1 MKELKSRFVL
11 DKKRILTAL
20 FAAVLIFAHTAFT
33 AYGSGV
39 QGSWITLFLLLGVAA
54 GVWVLLD
61 LNFGKILSVILYLAL
76 PFCALY
82 ALENYTHVITDLSPM
97 ILVLNLLFFYL
108 LYGFA
113 AFLLGSVRRGFQIS
127 TLVPMLFGLTNY
139 FVVSFRGSPI
149 VPWDL
154 LSLGTAVSVA
164 DNYTFTLSWKAAAS
178 VLMFIWM
185 ILIASKSS
193 VTFRNWKI
201 RLTIAAIWLIGLG
214 GYITGIQKS
223 SVQSFFGM
231 DTTLFTLNVLYRN
244 NGIAAAFLGNLRF
257 LNIEEP
263 SGYSVKKVEEI
274 ADEVSS
280 QNAQDSDGHK
290 NEENEDVPDT
300 AETRAGESD
309 LQTDTESINSEHSAS
324 VHTPDSDT
332 QKNTGTD
339 TTATVTNPNIIVIM
353 DEAFSD
359 LSVWGDF
366 ETSEEVMPFFK
377 QLQQEAVGGEVYVSV
392 KGGNT
397 ANTEFEFLT
406 GNSMAFLPTGSV
418 PYQQYINSETP
429 SLASYLKSLGYTTT
443 AIHPYNRSGWD
454 RDTVY
459 EYFGFDQF
467 LDKDSFT
474 DPYRLRGYISD
485 KSAFDKIIEQYEIG
499 KNQGSQFIFEV
510 TMQNHGGYSKE
521 TPDFNI
527 YLTLPEVTSKTTSV
541 VATEKYL
548 TLINQTD
555 RALQEL
561 VEYFE
566 QQSEPTIIVMFGDH
580 QPSDYITNTIQRIC
594 GVTGDDTLDSLEQ
607 GYRVPFLMWSNYG
620 LEHQYY
626 DGISVNYLSSI
637 LMQNANIAKT
647 GYQEFLSNLMQ
658 SFPIIN
664 ANVYQDADG
673 VFHSW
678 DENQEEQLKNYQILQ
693 YNQLVDKKHR
703 DWSFFGGNTDS

>member
-11 DKKRILTAL
+11 DKKRIVTAL
-20 FAAVLIFAHTAFT
+20 FAAVLIFALTAFT
-33 AYGSGV
+33 AYGSGA
-39 QGSWITLFLLLGVAA
+39 QGSWIAIFLLLGVAA

-61 LNFGKILSVILYLAL
+61 LSFGKILSVILYLAL

-82 ALENYTHVITDLSPM
+82 ALENYTHIITDLAPM
-97 ILVLNLLFFYL
+97 ILALNLLFFYL
-108 LYGFA
+108 LYGLA
-113 AFLLGSVRRGFQIS
+113 AFLLGSVRRGFQIA

-178 VLMFIWM
+178 VLMFIWL

-193 VTFRNWKI
+193 VTFPNWKI
-201 RLTIAAIWLIGLG
+201 RLAVAAIWLIGLG
-214 GYITGIQKS
+214 GYVTGIQKS

-274 ADEVSS
+274 ADEVSTQIS
-280 QNAQDSDGHK
+280 DTQNSEDGA
-290 NEENEDVPDT
+290 DT
-300 AETRAGESD
+300 ADITSRESVVLTETEV
-309 LQTDTESINSEHSAS
+309 INSDHSVSAD
-324 VHTPDSDT
+324 TPDSGT
-332 QKNTGTD
+332 QKSTGTS
-339 TTATVTNPNIIVIM
+339 TTAAATVTHPNIIVIM

-406 GNSMAFLPTGSV
+406 SNSMAFLPTGSV

-429 SLASYLKSLGYTTT
+429 SLASYLKSLGYATT

-485 KSAFDKIIEQYEIG
+485 KSAFEKIIEQYEIG
-499 KNQGSQFIFEV
+499 KDQGSQFIFEV

-527 YLTLPEVTSKTTSV
+527 YLTLPEVANKTTSV

-594 GVTGDDTLDSLEQ
+594 SVTSDDTLTSLEQ

-626 DGISVNYLSSI
+626 DGISVNYLSTI
-637 LMQNANIAKT
+637 LMQNANIKKT

-678 DENQEEQLKNYQILQ
+678 DENQEEQLENYQILQ

-703 DWSFFGGNTDS
+703 DWSFFGGSTDG

>member
-20 FAAVLIFAHTAFT
+20 FAAVLIFALTAFT
-33 AYGSGV
+33 AYGSGA
-39 QGSWITLFLLLGVAA
+39 QGNWIALFLLLGVAA

-113 AFLLGSVRRGFQIS
+113 AFLSGSVRRGFQIA

-185 ILIASKSS
+185 ILIVSKSS

-201 RLTIAAIWLIGLG
+201 RFAVAAVWLIGLG
-214 GYITGIQKS
+214 GYVSGIQKS

-263 SGYSVKKVEEI
+263 SGYSVKKVAEI
-274 ADEVSS
+274 A
-280 QNAQDSDGHK
+280 
-290 NEENEDVPDT
+290 
-300 AETRAGESD
+300 SD
-309 LQTDTESINSEHSAS
+309 LQTDVESINSEHSAS
-324 VHTPDSDT
+324 VSTSDSDT
-332 QKNTGTD
+332 QKNTGTG
-339 TTATVTNPNIIVIM
+339 TASTVTNPNIIVIM

-418 PYQQYINSETP
+418 PYQQYIKSETP

-459 EYFGFDQF
+459 GYFGFDQF

-527 YLTLPEVTSKTTSV
+527 YLTLPEIESKTTSV

-566 QQSEPTIIVMFGDH
+566 QQSEPTVIVMFGDH

-703 DWSFFGGNTDS
+703 DWSFFGGNAGS

>member
-11 DKKRILTAL
+11 DKKRIVTAL
-20 FAAVLIFAHTAFT
+20 FAAVLIFALTAFT
-33 AYGSGV
+33 AYGSGA
-39 QGSWITLFLLLGVAA
+39 QGSWIAIFLLLGVAA

-61 LNFGKILSVILYLAL
+61 LSFGKILSVILYLAL

-82 ALENYTHVITDLSPM
+82 ALENYTHIITDLAPM
-97 ILVLNLLFFYL
+97 ILALNLLFFYL
-108 LYGFA
+108 LYGLA
-113 AFLLGSVRRGFQIS
+113 AFLLGSVRRGFQIA

-178 VLMFIWM
+178 VLMFIWL

-193 VTFRNWKI
+193 VTFPNWKI
-201 RLTIAAIWLIGLG
+201 RLAVAAIWLIGLG
-214 GYITGIQKS
+214 GYVTGIQKS

-274 ADEVSS
+274 ADEVSTQIS
-280 QNAQDSDGHK
+280 DTQNSEDGA
-290 NEENEDVPDT
+290 DT
-300 AETRAGESD
+300 ADITSRESVVQTETEV
-309 LQTDTESINSEHSAS
+309 INSDHSVSAD
-324 VHTPDSDT
+324 TPDSGT
-332 QKNTGTD
+332 QKSTGTS
-339 TTATVTNPNIIVIM
+339 TTAAATVTHPNIIVIM

-406 GNSMAFLPTGSV
+406 SNSMAFLPTGSV

-429 SLASYLKSLGYTTT
+429 SLASYLKSLGYATT

-485 KSAFDKIIEQYEIG
+485 KSAFEKIIEQYEIG
-499 KNQGSQFIFEV
+499 KDQGSQFIFEV

-527 YLTLPEVTSKTTSV
+527 YLTLPEVANKTTSV

-594 GVTGDDTLDSLEQ
+594 SVTSDDTLTSLEQ

-626 DGISVNYLSSI
+626 DGISVNYLSTI
-637 LMQNANIAKT
+637 LMQNANIKKT

-678 DENQEEQLKNYQILQ
+678 DENQEEQLENYQILQ

-703 DWSFFGGNTDS
+703 DWSFLGGSTDG

>member
-11 DKKRILTAL
+11 NKKRILTAL
-20 FAAVLIFAHTAFT
+20 FAAVLIFALTAFT
-33 AYGSGV
+33 AYGSGA
-39 QGSWITLFLLLGVAA
+39 QGNWIALFLLLGVAA

-113 AFLLGSVRRGFQIS
+113 AFLSGSVRRGFQIA

-185 ILIASKSS
+185 ILIVSKSS

-201 RLTIAAIWLIGLG
+201 RFAVAAVWLIGLG
-214 GYITGIQKS
+214 GYVSGIQKS

-263 SGYSVKKVEEI
+263 SGYSVKKVAEI
-274 ADEVSS
+274 A
-280 QNAQDSDGHK
+280 
-290 NEENEDVPDT
+290 
-300 AETRAGESD
+300 SD
-309 LQTDTESINSEHSAS
+309 LQTDAESINSEHSAS
-324 VHTPDSDT
+324 VSTSDSDT
-332 QKNTGTD
+332 QKNTGTA
-339 TTATVTNPNIIVIM
+339 TAATVTNPNIIVIM

-418 PYQQYINSETP
+418 PYQQYIKSETP

-459 EYFGFDQF
+459 GYFGFDQF

-527 YLTLPEVTSKTTSV
+527 YLTLPEVESKTTSV

-566 QQSEPTIIVMFGDH
+566 QQSEPTVIVMFGDH

-703 DWSFFGGNTDS
+703 DWSFFGGNAGS

>member
-11 DKKRILTAL
+11 DKKRIVTAL
-20 FAAVLIFAHTAFT
+20 FAAVLIFALTAFT
-33 AYGSGV
+33 AYGSGA
-39 QGSWITLFLLLGVAA
+39 QGSWIAIFLLLGVAA

-61 LNFGKILSVILYLAL
+61 LSFGKILSVILYLAL

-82 ALENYTHVITDLSPM
+82 ALENYTHIITDLAPM
-97 ILVLNLLFFYL
+97 ILALNLLFFYL
-108 LYGFA
+108 LYGLA
-113 AFLLGSVRRGFQIS
+113 AFLLGSVRRGFQIA

-178 VLMFIWM
+178 VLMFIWL

-193 VTFRNWKI
+193 VTFPNWKI
-201 RLTIAAIWLIGLG
+201 RLAVAAIWLIGLG
-214 GYITGIQKS
+214 GYVTGIQKS

-257 LNIEEP
+257 LNMEEP

-274 ADEVSS
+274 ADEVSTQIS
-280 QNAQDSDGHK
+280 DTQNSEDGA
-290 NEENEDVPDT
+290 DT
-300 AETRAGESD
+300 ADITSRESVVQTETEV
-309 LQTDTESINSEHSAS
+309 INSDHSVSAD
-324 VHTPDSDT
+324 TPDSGT
-332 QKNTGTD
+332 QKSTGTS
-339 TTATVTNPNIIVIM
+339 TTAAATVTHPNIIVIM

-429 SLASYLKSLGYTTT
+429 SLASYLKSLGYATT

-485 KSAFDKIIEQYEIG
+485 KSAFEKIIEQYEIG
-499 KNQGSQFIFEV
+499 KDQGSQFIFEV

-527 YLTLPEVTSKTTSV
+527 YLTLPEVANKTTSV

-594 GVTGDDTLDSLEQ
+594 SVTSDDTLTSLEQ

-626 DGISVNYLSSI
+626 DGISVNYLSTI
-637 LMQNANIAKT
+637 LMQNANIKKT

-678 DENQEEQLKNYQILQ
+678 DENQEEQLENYQILQ

-703 DWSFFGGNTDS
+703 DWSFFGGSTDG

>member
-20 FAAVLIFAHTAFT
+20 FAAVLIFALTAFT
-33 AYGSGV
+33 AYGSGA
-39 QGSWITLFLLLGVAA
+39 QGNWIALFLLLGVAA

-113 AFLLGSVRRGFQIS
+113 AFLSGSVRRGFQIA

-185 ILIASKSS
+185 ILIVSKSS

-201 RLTIAAIWLIGLG
+201 RFAVAAVWLIGLG
-214 GYITGIQKS
+214 GYVSGIQKS

-263 SGYSVKKVEEI
+263 SGYSVKKVAEI
-274 ADEVSS
+274 A
-280 QNAQDSDGHK
+280 
-290 NEENEDVPDT
+290 
-300 AETRAGESD
+300 SD
-309 LQTDTESINSEHSAS
+309 LQTDAESINSEHSAS
-324 VHTPDSDT
+324 VSTSDSDT
-332 QKNTGTD
+332 QKNTGTA
-339 TTATVTNPNIIVIM
+339 TAATVTNPNIIVIM

-418 PYQQYINSETP
+418 PYQQYIKSETP

-459 EYFGFDQF
+459 GYFGFDQF

-527 YLTLPEVTSKTTSV
+527 YLTLPEVESKTTSV

-703 DWSFFGGNTDS
+703 DWSFFGGNAGS

>member
-20 FAAVLIFAHTAFT
+20 FAAVLIFALTAFT
-33 AYGSGV
+33 AYGSGA
-39 QGSWITLFLLLGVAA
+39 QGNWIALFLLLGVAA

-113 AFLLGSVRRGFQIS
+113 AFLSGSVRRGFQIA

-185 ILIASKSS
+185 ILIVSKSS

-201 RLTIAAIWLIGLG
+201 RFAVAAVWLIGLG
-214 GYITGIQKS
+214 GYVSGIQKS

-263 SGYSVKKVEEI
+263 SGYSVKKVAEI
-274 ADEVSS
+274 A
-280 QNAQDSDGHK
+280 
-290 NEENEDVPDT
+290 
-300 AETRAGESD
+300 SD
-309 LQTDTESINSEHSAS
+309 LQTDAESINSEHSAS
-324 VHTPDSDT
+324 VSTSDSDT
-332 QKNTGTD
+332 QKNTGTA
-339 TTATVTNPNIIVIM
+339 TAATVTNPNIIVIM

-418 PYQQYINSETP
+418 PYQQYIKSETP

-459 EYFGFDQF
+459 GYFGFDQF

-527 YLTLPEVTSKTTSV
+527 YLTLPEVESKTTSV

-555 RALQEL
+555 RALQKL

-703 DWSFFGGNTDS
+703 DWSFFGGNAGS

>member
-20 FAAVLIFAHTAFT
+20 FAAVLIFALTAFT
-33 AYGSGV
+33 AYGSGA
-39 QGSWITLFLLLGVAA
+39 QGNWIALFLLLGVAA

-113 AFLLGSVRRGFQIS
+113 AFLSGSVRRGFQIA

-185 ILIASKSS
+185 ILIVSKSS

-201 RLTIAAIWLIGLG
+201 RFAVAAVWLIGLG
-214 GYITGIQKS
+214 GYVSGIQKS

-263 SGYSVKKVEEI
+263 SGYSVKKVAEI
-274 ADEVSS
+274 A
-280 QNAQDSDGHK
+280 
-290 NEENEDVPDT
+290 
-300 AETRAGESD
+300 SD
-309 LQTDTESINSEHSAS
+309 LQTDAESINSEHSAS
-324 VHTPDSDT
+324 VSTSDSDT
-332 QKNTGTD
+332 QKNTGTG
-339 TTATVTNPNIIVIM
+339 TAATVTNPNIIVIM

-418 PYQQYINSETP
+418 PYQQYIKSETP

-459 EYFGFDQF
+459 GYFGFDQF

-527 YLTLPEVTSKTTSV
+527 YLTLPEIESKTTSV

-703 DWSFFGGNTDS
+703 DWSFFGGNAGS

>member
-20 FAAVLIFAHTAFT
+20 FAAVLIFALTAFT
-33 AYGSGV
+33 AYGSGA
-39 QGSWITLFLLLGVAA
+39 QGNWIALFLLLGVAA

-113 AFLLGSVRRGFQIS
+113 AFLSGSVRRGFQIA

-185 ILIASKSS
+185 ILIVSKSS

-201 RLTIAAIWLIGLG
+201 RFAVAAVWLIGLG
-214 GYITGIQKS
+214 GYVSGIQKS

-263 SGYSVKKVEEI
+263 SGYSVKKVAEI
-274 ADEVSS
+274 A
-280 QNAQDSDGHK
+280 
-290 NEENEDVPDT
+290 
-300 AETRAGESD
+300 SD
-309 LQTDTESINSEHSAS
+309 LQTDAESINSEHSAS
-324 VHTPDSDT
+324 VSTSDSDT
-332 QKNTGTD
+332 QKNTGTA
-339 TTATVTNPNIIVIM
+339 TAATVTNPNIIVIM

-418 PYQQYINSETP
+418 PYQQYIKSETP

-459 EYFGFDQF
+459 GYFGFDQF

-527 YLTLPEVTSKTTSV
+527 YLTLPEVESKTTSV

-626 DGISVNYLSSI
+626 AGISVNYLSSI

-703 DWSFFGGNTDS
+703 DWSFFGGNAGS

>member
-20 FAAVLIFAHTAFT
+20 FAAVLIFALTAFT
-33 AYGSGV
+33 AYGSGA
-39 QGSWITLFLLLGVAA
+39 QGNWIALFLLLGVAA

-113 AFLLGSVRRGFQIS
+113 AFLSGSVRRGFQIA

-185 ILIASKSS
+185 ILIVSKSS

-201 RLTIAAIWLIGLG
+201 RFAVAAVWLIGLG
-214 GYITGIQKS
+214 GYVSGIQKS

-263 SGYSVKKVEEI
+263 SGYSVKKVAEI
-274 ADEVSS
+274 A
-280 QNAQDSDGHK
+280 
-290 NEENEDVPDT
+290 
-300 AETRAGESD
+300 SD
-309 LQTDTESINSEHSAS
+309 LQTDAESINSEHSAS
-324 VHTPDSDT
+324 VSTSDSDT
-332 QKNTGTD
+332 QKNTGTG
-339 TTATVTNPNIIVIM
+339 TAATVTNPNIIVIM

-418 PYQQYINSETP
+418 PYQQYIKSETP

-459 EYFGFDQF
+459 GYFGFDQF

-474 DPYRLRGYISD
+474 NPYRLRGYISD

-527 YLTLPEVTSKTTSV
+527 YLTLPEVESKTTSV

-703 DWSFFGGNTDS
+703 DWSFFGGNAGS

>member
-20 FAAVLIFAHTAFT
+20 FAAVLIFALTAFT
-33 AYGSGV
+33 AYGSGA
-39 QGSWITLFLLLGVAA
+39 QGNWIALFLLLGVAA

-113 AFLLGSVRRGFQIS
+113 AFLSGSVRRGFQIA

-185 ILIASKSS
+185 ILIVSKSS

-201 RLTIAAIWLIGLG
+201 RFAVAAVWLIGLG
-214 GYITGIQKS
+214 GYVSGIQKS

-263 SGYSVKKVEEI
+263 SGYSVKKVAEI
-274 ADEVSS
+274 A
-280 QNAQDSDGHK
+280 
-290 NEENEDVPDT
+290 
-300 AETRAGESD
+300 SD
-309 LQTDTESINSEHSAS
+309 LQTDAESINSEHSAS
-324 VHTPDSDT
+324 VSTSDSDT
-332 QKNTGTD
+332 QKNTGTA
-339 TTATVTNPNIIVIM
+339 TAATVTNPNIIVIM

-418 PYQQYINSETP
+418 PYQQYIKSETP

-459 EYFGFDQF
+459 GYFGFDQF

-474 DPYRLRGYISD
+474 NPYRLRGYISD

-527 YLTLPEVTSKTTSV
+527 YLTLPEVESKTTSV

-703 DWSFFGGNTDS
+703 DWSFFGGNAGS

>member
-20 FAAVLIFAHTAFT
+20 FAAVLIFALTAFT
-33 AYGSGV
+33 AYGSGA
-39 QGSWITLFLLLGVAA
+39 QGNWIALFLLLGVAA

-113 AFLLGSVRRGFQIS
+113 AFLSGSVRRGFQIA

-185 ILIASKSS
+185 ILIVSKSS

-201 RLTIAAIWLIGLG
+201 RFAVAAVWLIGLG
-214 GYITGIQKS
+214 GYVSGIQKS

-263 SGYSVKKVEEI
+263 SGYSVKKVAEI
-274 ADEVSS
+274 A
-280 QNAQDSDGHK
+280 
-290 NEENEDVPDT
+290 
-300 AETRAGESD
+300 SD
-309 LQTDTESINSEHSAS
+309 LQTDAESINSEHSAS
-324 VHTPDSDT
+324 VSTSDSDT
-332 QKNTGTD
+332 QKNTGTA
-339 TTATVTNPNIIVIM
+339 TAATVTNPNIIVIM

-418 PYQQYINSETP
+418 PYQQYIKSETP

-459 EYFGFDQF
+459 GYFGFDQF

-527 YLTLPEVTSKTTSV
+527 YLTLPEVESKTTSV

-566 QQSEPTIIVMFGDH
+566 QQSEPTVIVMFGDH

-703 DWSFFGGNTDS
+703 DWSFFGGNAGS

>member
-20 FAAVLIFAHTAFT
+20 FAAVLIFALTAFT
-33 AYGSGV
+33 AYGSGA
-39 QGSWITLFLLLGVAA
+39 QGNWIALFLLLGVAA

-113 AFLLGSVRRGFQIS
+113 AFLSGSVRRGFQIA

-185 ILIASKSS
+185 ILIVSKSS

-201 RLTIAAIWLIGLG
+201 RFAVAVVWLIGLG
-214 GYITGIQKS
+214 GYVSGIQKS

-263 SGYSVKKVEEI
+263 SGYSVKKVAEI
-274 ADEVSS
+274 A
-280 QNAQDSDGHK
+280 
-290 NEENEDVPDT
+290 
-300 AETRAGESD
+300 SD
-309 LQTDTESINSEHSAS
+309 LQTDAESINSEHSAS
-324 VHTPDSDT
+324 VSTSDSDT
-332 QKNTGTD
+332 QKNTGTA
-339 TTATVTNPNIIVIM
+339 TAATVTNPNIIVIM

-418 PYQQYINSETP
+418 PYQQYIKSETP

-459 EYFGFDQF
+459 GYFGFDQF

-527 YLTLPEVTSKTTSV
+527 YLTLPEVESKTTSV

-703 DWSFFGGNTDS
+703 DWSFFGGNAGS

>member
-20 FAAVLIFAHTAFT
+20 SAAVLIFALTAFT
-33 AYGSGV
+33 AYGSGA
-39 QGSWITLFLLLGVAA
+39 QGNWIALFLLLGVAA

-61 LNFGKILSVILYLAL
+61 LNFGKIFSVILYLAL
-76 PFCALY
+76 PFCTLY
-82 ALENYTHVITDLSPM
+82 ALENYTHVISDLSPM

-113 AFLLGSVRRGFQIS
+113 AFLSGSVRRGFQIA

-139 FVVSFRGSPI
+139 FVVNFRGSPI

-185 ILIASKSS
+185 ILIVSKSS

-201 RLTIAAIWLIGLG
+201 RFAVAAVWLIGLG
-214 GYITGIQKS
+214 GYVSGIQKN

-263 SGYSVKKVEEI
+263 SGYSAKKAAEI
-274 ADEVSS
+274 ADEVYA
-280 QNAQDSDGHK
+280 QNSQDSDVLK
-290 NEENEDVPDT
+290 SEDVS
-300 AETRAGESD
+300 G
-309 LQTDTESINSEHSAS
+309 
-324 VHTPDSDT
+324 T
-332 QKNTGTD
+332 QKNTGTG
-339 TTATVTNPNIIVIM
+339 TAATVTNPNIIVIM

-406 GNSMAFLPTGSV
+406 GNSMAFLPTGSI
-418 PYQQYINSETP
+418 PYQQYIKSETP

-499 KNQGSQFIFEV
+499 K
-510 TMQNHGGYSKE
+510 TR
-521 TPDFNI
+521 D
-527 YLTLPEVTSKTTSV
+527 
-541 VATEKYL
+541 
-548 TLINQTD
+548 
-555 RALQEL
+555 
-561 VEYFE
+561 
-566 QQSEPTIIVMFGDH
+566 
-580 QPSDYITNTIQRIC
+580 
-594 GVTGDDTLDSLEQ
+594 
-607 GYRVPFLMWSNYG
+607 
-620 LEHQYY
+620 
-626 DGISVNYLSSI
+626 LSSSLRSQCRI
-637 LMQNANIAKT
+637 TAVTARKR
-647 GYQEFLSNLMQ
+647 
-658 SFPIIN
+658 PISI
-664 ANVYQDADG
+664 
-673 VFHSW
+673 F
-678 DENQEEQLKNYQILQ
+678 
-693 YNQLVDKKHR
+693 
-703 DWSFFGGNTDS
+703 T

>member
-20 FAAVLIFAHTAFT
+20 FAAVLIFALTAFT
-33 AYGSGV
+33 AYGSGA
-39 QGSWITLFLLLGVAA
+39 QGNWIALFLLLGVAA

-61 LNFGKILSVILYLAL
+61 LNFGKILSVILYLAF

-113 AFLLGSVRRGFQIS
+113 AFLSGSVRRGFQIA

-185 ILIASKSS
+185 ILIVSKSS

-201 RLTIAAIWLIGLG
+201 RFAVAAVWLIGLG
-214 GYITGIQKS
+214 GYVSGIQKS

-263 SGYSVKKVEEI
+263 SGYSVKKVAEI
-274 ADEVSS
+274 A
-280 QNAQDSDGHK
+280 
-290 NEENEDVPDT
+290 
-300 AETRAGESD
+300 SD
-309 LQTDTESINSEHSAS
+309 LQTDAESINSEHSAS
-324 VHTPDSDT
+324 VSTSDSDT
-332 QKNTGTD
+332 QKNTGTA
-339 TTATVTNPNIIVIM
+339 TAATVTNPNIIVIM

-418 PYQQYINSETP
+418 PYQQYIKSETP

-459 EYFGFDQF
+459 GYFGFDQF

-527 YLTLPEVTSKTTSV
+527 YLTLPEVENKTTSV

-703 DWSFFGGNTDS
+703 DWSFFGGNAGS

>member
-20 FAAVLIFAHTAFT
+20 FAAVLIFALTAFT
-33 AYGSGV
+33 AYGSGA
-39 QGSWITLFLLLGVAA
+39 QGNWIALFLLLGVAA

-113 AFLLGSVRRGFQIS
+113 AFLSGSVRRGFQIA

-185 ILIASKSS
+185 ILIVSKSS

-201 RLTIAAIWLIGLG
+201 RFAVAAVWLIGLG
-214 GYITGIQKS
+214 GYVSGIQKS

-263 SGYSVKKVEEI
+263 SGYSIKKVAEI
-274 ADEVSS
+274 A
-280 QNAQDSDGHK
+280 
-290 NEENEDVPDT
+290 
-300 AETRAGESD
+300 SD
-309 LQTDTESINSEHSAS
+309 LQTDAESINSEHSAS
-324 VHTPDSDT
+324 VSTSDSDT
-332 QKNTGTD
+332 QKNTGTA
-339 TTATVTNPNIIVIM
+339 TAATVTNPNIIVIM

-418 PYQQYINSETP
+418 PYQQYIKSETP

-459 EYFGFDQF
+459 GYFGFDRF

-527 YLTLPEVTSKTTSV
+527 YLTLPEVESKTTSV

-566 QQSEPTIIVMFGDH
+566 QQSEPTVIVMFGDH

-703 DWSFFGGNTDS
+703 DWSFFGGNAGS

>member
-20 FAAVLIFAHTAFT
+20 FAAVLIFALTAFT
-33 AYGSGV
+33 AYGSGA
-39 QGSWITLFLLLGVAA
+39 QGNWIALFLLLGVAA

-113 AFLLGSVRRGFQIS
+113 AFLSGSVRRGFQIA

-185 ILIASKSS
+185 ILIVSKSS

-201 RLTIAAIWLIGLG
+201 RFAVAAVWLIGLG
-214 GYITGIQKS
+214 GYVSGIQKS

-263 SGYSVKKVEEI
+263 SGYSVKKVAEI
-274 ADEVSS
+274 A
-280 QNAQDSDGHK
+280 
-290 NEENEDVPDT
+290 
-300 AETRAGESD
+300 SD
-309 LQTDTESINSEHSAS
+309 LQTDVESINSEHSAS
-324 VHTPDSDT
+324 VSTSDSDT
-332 QKNTGTD
+332 QKNTGTG
-339 TTATVTNPNIIVIM
+339 TAATVTNPNIIVIM

-418 PYQQYINSETP
+418 PYQQYIKSETP

-459 EYFGFDQF
+459 GYFGFDQF

-527 YLTLPEVTSKTTSV
+527 YLTLPEIESKTTSV

-566 QQSEPTIIVMFGDH
+566 QQSEPTVIVMFGDH

-703 DWSFFGGNTDS
+703 DWSFFGGNAGS

>member
-11 DKKRILTAL
+11 NKKRILTAL
-20 FAAVLIFAHTAFT
+20 FAAVLIFALTAFT
-33 AYGSGV
+33 AYGSGA
-39 QGSWITLFLLLGVAA
+39 QGNWIALFLLLGVAA

-97 ILVLNLLFFYL
+97 IFVLNLLFFYL

-113 AFLLGSVRRGFQIS
+113 AFLSGSVRRGFQIA

-185 ILIASKSS
+185 ILIVSKSS

-201 RLTIAAIWLIGLG
+201 RFAVAAVWLIGLG
-214 GYITGIQKS
+214 GYVSGIQKS

-263 SGYSVKKVEEI
+263 SGYSVKKVAEI
-274 ADEVSS
+274 A
-280 QNAQDSDGHK
+280 
-290 NEENEDVPDT
+290 
-300 AETRAGESD
+300 SD
-309 LQTDTESINSEHSAS
+309 LQTDAESINSEHSAS
-324 VHTPDSDT
+324 VNTPDSDT
-332 QKNTGTD
+332 QKNTGTA
-339 TTATVTNPNIIVIM
+339 TAATVTNPNIIVIM

-418 PYQQYINSETP
+418 PYQQYIKSETP

-459 EYFGFDQF
+459 GYFGFDQF

-527 YLTLPEVTSKTTSV
+527 YLTLPEVESKTTSV

-703 DWSFFGGNTDS
+703 DWSFFGGNAGS

>member
-20 FAAVLIFAHTAFT
+20 FAAVLIFALTAFT
-33 AYGSGV
+33 AYGSGA
-39 QGSWITLFLLLGVAA
+39 QGNWIALFLLLGVAA

-113 AFLLGSVRRGFQIS
+113 AFLSGSVRRGFQIA

-185 ILIASKSS
+185 ILIVSKSS

-201 RLTIAAIWLIGLG
+201 RFAVAAVWLIGLG
-214 GYITGIQKS
+214 GYVSGIQKS

-263 SGYSVKKVEEI
+263 SGYSVKKVAEI
-274 ADEVSS
+274 A
-280 QNAQDSDGHK
+280 
-290 NEENEDVPDT
+290 
-300 AETRAGESD
+300 SD
-309 LQTDTESINSEHSAS
+309 LQTDAESINSEHSAS
-324 VHTPDSDT
+324 VSTSDSDT
-332 QKNTGTD
+332 QKNTGTA
-339 TTATVTNPNIIVIM
+339 TAATATNPNIIVIM

-366 ETSEEVMPFFK
+366 ETSEEVMPFFR

-418 PYQQYINSETP
+418 PYQQYIKSETP

-459 EYFGFDQF
+459 GYFGFDQF

-527 YLTLPEVTSKTTSV
+527 YLTLPEVESKTTSV

-703 DWSFFGGNTDS
+703 DWSFFGGNAGS

>member
-11 DKKRILTAL
+11 DKKRIVTAL
-20 FAAVLIFAHTAFT
+20 FAAVLIFALTAFT
-33 AYGSGV
+33 AYGSGA
-39 QGSWITLFLLLGVAA
+39 QGSWIAIFLLLGVAA

-61 LNFGKILSVILYLAL
+61 LSFGKILSVILYLAL

-82 ALENYTHVITDLSPM
+82 ALENYTHIITDLAPM
-97 ILVLNLLFFYL
+97 ILALNLLFFYL
-108 LYGFA
+108 LYGLA
-113 AFLLGSVRRGFQIS
+113 AFLLGSVRRGFQIA

-178 VLMFIWM
+178 VLMFIWL

-193 VTFRNWKI
+193 VTFPNWKI
-201 RLTIAAIWLIGLG
+201 RLAVAAIWLIGLG
-214 GYITGIQKS
+214 GYVTGIQKS

-274 ADEVSS
+274 ADEVSTQIS
-280 QNAQDSDGHK
+280 DTQNSEDGA
-290 NEENEDVPDT
+290 DT
-300 AETRAGESD
+300 ADITSRESVVQTETEV
-309 LQTDTESINSEHSAS
+309 INSDHSVSAD
-324 VHTPDSDT
+324 TPDSGT
-332 QKNTGTD
+332 QKSTGTS
-339 TTATVTNPNIIVIM
+339 TTAAATVTHPNIIVIM

-406 GNSMAFLPTGSV
+406 SNSMAFLPTGSV

-429 SLASYLKSLGYTTT
+429 SLASYLKSLGYATT

-485 KSAFDKIIEQYEIG
+485 KSAFEKIIEQYEIG
-499 KNQGSQFIFEV
+499 KDQGSQFIFEV

-527 YLTLPEVTSKTTSV
+527 YLTLPEVANKTTSV

-594 GVTGDDTLDSLEQ
+594 SVTSDDTLTSLEQ

-626 DGISVNYLSSI
+626 DGISVNYLSTI
-637 LMQNANIAKT
+637 LMQNANIKKT

-678 DENQEEQLKNYQILQ
+678 DENQEEQLENYQILQ

-703 DWSFFGGNTDS
+703 DWSFFGGSTDG